1 MPSSPTT
8 SPSFSRSSSQGA
20 TAITTGIQLDHDAD
34 VLIQTYIPAI
44 SNANAPPY
52 RQDDVPQILPLCIPR
67 ISVNANP
74 ASAFARG
81 YNEALESVGITQEM
95 FLSFI
100 DGLNLA
106 IVASPPLRVVNA
118 VGQIIGFVPNHWT
131 MVASMIV
138 TTSAQVGMRVLSK
151 SLTDRY
157 LRAANLN
164 LFKPHGLSV
173 RLCTTPAMLRLVA
186 PPGSYSD
193 ADESKTRA
201 TMNKIGRGVGTIFL
215 KLPIPVVA
223 PIAARIIHSLA
234 DKPPPIAPSPYFNP
248 GSPNQAQ
255 SPVLMRRLALL
266 EHTFPGATLSV
277 QIQGLPPPAKPKG
290 VMEMINTWGLKFD
303 EKKET
308 KAERKNEERR
318 RARAQIQAA
327 GVANGEYPYGLGG
340 YRGVP
345 RSPSPLPS
353 PLAMPTPMISGAAM
367 RMDYG
372 GNSGGYMDH
381 RAAKRE
387 VKREVKAAKREVKAV
402 KREAKAERKA
412 YRRMQKAQRRGLLSG
427 MSKTERRAAAAD
439 LLEHWATNRVLW
451 VVVMPAE
458 KDEVIANIEIAED
471 SANEEQVDEE
481 TWRMAMKLEEDQME
495 DDTES
500 EEEWDEE
507 LEEEGDESQH
517 VSSSHLQP
525 PKQ

>member
-1 MPSSPTT
+1 MS
-8 SPSFSRSSSQGA
+8 SPSFSRASSQGA
-20 TAITTGIQLDHDAD
+20 TAKSTGIQLVHDAD

-44 SNANAPPY
+44 FDADAPPY
-52 RQDDVPQILPLCIPR
+52 RQDDIPQILPLCIPR

-106 IVASPPLRVVNA
+106 IVASPPLRVVNV

-151 SLTDRY
+151 TLTDHY

-164 LFKPHGLSV
+164 LFKPRGLSV

-186 PPGSYSD
+186 PPGSHSAD
-193 ADESKTRA
+193 DESKTRA
-201 TMNKIGRGVGTIFL
+201 TMNKIGRGVGTVFL
-215 KLPIPVVA
+215 KLPIPIVG

-277 QIQGLPPPAKPKG
+277 QTQGLPPPAKPKG

-303 EKKET
+303 EKKEN

-318 RARAQIQAA
+318 RAWAQIQAA
-327 GVANGEYPYGLGG
+327 GVA
-340 YRGVP
+340 R
-345 RSPSPLPS
+345 
-353 PLAMPTPMISGAAM
+353 
-367 RMDYG
+367 
-372 GNSGGYMDH
+372 GNSGEYMDY

-387 VKREVKAAKREVKAV
+387 AR
-402 KREAKAERKA
+402 AERKA
-412 YRRMQKAQRRGLLSG
+412 YRRMQKAQRKGLLSG

-481 TWRMAMKLEEDQME
+481 TWRMAMKLEKDQIE
-495 DDTES
+495 DDIES

-507 LEEEGDESQH
+507 LAQERHGSQLRP
-517 VSSSHLQP
+517 S
-525 PKQ
+525 KQ

>member
-8 SPSFSRSSSQGA
+8 SPSFSRASSQGA
-20 TAITTGIQLDHDAD
+20 TAISTGIQLVHDAD
-34 VLIQTYIPAI
+34 VLIQTYIPIVSDAD
-44 SNANAPPY
+44 APPY
-52 RQDDVPQILPLCIPR
+52 RQDDIPQILPLCIPR

-106 IVASPPLRVVNA
+106 IVASPPLRVVNV

-151 SLTDRY
+151 TLTDRY

-164 LFKPHGLSV
+164 LFKPRGLSV

-186 PPGSYSD
+186 PPGSHTTD
-193 ADESKTRA
+193 DESKTRA
-201 TMNKIGRGVGTIFL
+201 TINKIGRGVGTIFL
-215 KLPIPVVA
+215 KLPIPIVG

-234 DKPPPIAPSPYFNP
+234 DKPPPIAPSPHFYP
-248 GSPNQAQ
+248 GSPNQVQ

-277 QIQGLPPPAKPKG
+277 QTQGLPPPAKPKG

-303 EKKET
+303 EKKEN

-318 RARAQIQAA
+318 RAWAQIQAA
-327 GVANGEYPYGLGG
+327 GVASGEYPYGMGG

-367 RMDYG
+367 GMDYG
-372 GNSGGYMDH
+372 GNSGGYMDY
-381 RAAKRE
+381 RAAR
-387 VKREVKAAKREVKAV
+387 
-402 KREAKAERKA
+402 REARAERKA
-412 YRRMQKAQRRGLLSG
+412 YRRMNKAQRKGLLSG

-481 TWRMAMKLEEDQME
+481 TWRMAMKLEKDQME
-495 DDTES
+495 DDIES

-507 LEEEGDESQH
+507 LAQEGDESKRA
-517 VSSSHLQP
+517 SSSQLQP

>member
-8 SPSFSRSSSQGA
+8 SPSFSPTSSQGA
-20 TAITTGIQLDHDAD
+20 TAKSTGIQLVHDAD

-44 SNANAPPY
+44 SDADAPPY
-52 RQDDVPQILPLCIPR
+52 RQDDIPQILPLCIPR

-106 IVASPPLRVVNA
+106 IVASPPLRVVNV

-131 MVASMIV
+131 MVASIIV

-151 SLTDRY
+151 TLTDRY

-164 LFKPHGLSV
+164 LFKPRGLSV

-186 PPGSYSD
+186 PPGSHSTD
-193 ADESKTRA
+193 DESKTRA
-201 TMNKIGRGVGTIFL
+201 TINKIGRGVGTIFL
-215 KLPIPVVA
+215 KVPIPIVG

-266 EHTFPGATLSV
+266 EHTFPGATLPV
-277 QIQGLPPPAKPKG
+277 QTQGLPPPAKPKG

-303 EKKET
+303 EKKENR
-308 KAERKNEERR
+308 AERKNEERR
-318 RARAQIQAA
+318 RAWAQIQAA
-327 GVANGEYPYGLGG
+327 GVA
-340 YRGVP
+340 
-345 RSPSPLPS
+345 S
-353 PLAMPTPMISGAAM
+353 
-367 RMDYG
+367 
-372 GNSGGYMDH
+372 NSGGYMDY
-381 RAAKRE
+381 RAAR
-387 VKREVKAAKREVKAV
+387 
-402 KREAKAERKA
+402 REARAERKA
-412 YRRMQKAQRRGLLSG
+412 YRRMNKAQRKGLLSG
-427 MSKTERRAAAAD
+427 MSRTERRAAAAD

-458 KDEVIANIEIAED
+458 KDEVIANIEIAENP
-471 SANEEQVDEE
+471 ANEEQVDEE
-481 TWRMAMKLEEDQME
+481 TWRMAMKLEKDQME
-495 DDTES
+495 DDIES

-507 LEEEGDESQH
+507 LAQEGDESQH
-517 VSSSHLQP
+517 ASSSQLQP

>member
-1 MPSSPTT
+1 MPSSPMS
-8 SPSFSRSSSQGA
+8 SPSLSRASSQGA
-20 TAITTGIQLDHDAD
+20 TAKSTGIQLVHDAD

-44 SNANAPPY
+44 FDADAPPY
-52 RQDDVPQILPLCIPR
+52 RQDDIPQILPLCIPR

-106 IVASPPLRVVNA
+106 IVASPPLRVVNV

-151 SLTDRY
+151 TLTDHY

-164 LFKPHGLSV
+164 LFKPRGLSV

-186 PPGSYSD
+186 PPGSHSAD
-193 ADESKTRA
+193 DESKTRA
-201 TMNKIGRGVGTIFL
+201 TMNKIGRGVGTVFL
-215 KLPIPVVA
+215 KLPIPIVG

-277 QIQGLPPPAKPKG
+277 QTQDLPPPAKPKG

-303 EKKET
+303 EKKEN

-318 RARAQIQAA
+318 RAWAQIQAA
-327 GVANGEYPYGLGG
+327 GVARGEYPYGIGG

-345 RSPSPLPS
+345 RSPNPLPS
-353 PLAMPTPMISGAAM
+353 PSAMPTPMIGGAAM
-367 RMDYG
+367 GMDYE
-372 GNSGGYMDH
+372 GNSGGYMDY

-387 VKREVKAAKREVKAV
+387 AR
-402 KREAKAERKA
+402 AERKA
-412 YRRMQKAQRRGLLSG
+412 YRRMQKAQRKGLLSG
-427 MSKTERRAAAAD
+427 MSRTERRAAAAD

-471 SANEEQVDEE
+471 LANEEQVDEE
-481 TWRMAMKLEEDQME
+481 TWRMAMKLEKDQIE
-495 DDTES
+495 DDIES

-507 LEEEGDESQH
+507 LAQERHGSQLRP
-517 VSSSHLQP
+517 S
-525 PKQ
+525 KQ

>member
-1 MPSSPTT
+1 MPSSPIS
-8 SPSFSRSSSQGA
+8 SPSFSRVSSQGA
-20 TAITTGIQLDHDAD
+20 TAKSTGIQLVHDAD

-44 SNANAPPY
+44 SDADAPPY
-52 RQDDVPQILPLCIPR
+52 RQDDIPQILPLCIPR

-106 IVASPPLRVVNA
+106 IVASPPLRVVNV

-151 SLTDRY
+151 TLTDHY

-164 LFKPHGLSV
+164 LFKPRGLSV

-186 PPGSYSD
+186 PPGSHSTD
-193 ADESKTRA
+193 DESKTRA
-201 TMNKIGRGVGTIFL
+201 TMNKIGRGVGTVFL
-215 KLPIPVVA
+215 KLPVPIVG

-277 QIQGLPPPAKPKG
+277 QTQDLPPPAKPKG

-303 EKKET
+303 EKKEN

-318 RARAQIQAA
+318 RAWAQIQAA
-327 GVANGEYPYGLGG
+327 GVA
-340 YRGVP
+340 
-345 RSPSPLPS
+345 
-353 PLAMPTPMISGAAM
+353 
-367 RMDYG
+367 
-372 GNSGGYMDH
+372 
-381 RAAKRE
+381 RAA
-387 VKREVKAAKREVKAV
+387 KREVKAAKREA
-402 KREAKAERKA
+402 RSERKA

-481 TWRMAMKLEEDQME
+481 TWRMAMKLEKDQIE
-495 DDTES
+495 DDIES

-507 LEEEGDESQH
+507 LAQEGDESQRA
-517 VSSSHLQP
+517 SSSQLRP
-525 PKQ
+525 LKQ

>member
-8 SPSFSRSSSQGA
+8 SPSASSQGA
-20 TAITTGIQLDHDAD
+20 TAISTRIQLVHDAD
-34 VLIQTYIPAI
+34 VLIQTYIPAV
-44 SNANAPPY
+44 SDADAPPY
-52 RQDDVPQILPLCIPR
+52 RQDDIPQILPLCIPR

-106 IVASPPLRVVNA
+106 IVASPPLRVVNV

-151 SLTDRY
+151 TLTDRY

-164 LFKPHGLSV
+164 LFKPRGLSV

-186 PPGSYSD
+186 PPGSHSTD
-193 ADESKTRA
+193 DESKTRA
-201 TMNKIGRGVGTIFL
+201 TINKIGRGVGTIFL
-215 KLPIPVVA
+215 KVPIPIVG

-248 GSPNQAQ
+248 SSPNQAQ

-266 EHTFPGATLSV
+266 EHTFPGATLPV
-277 QIQGLPPPAKPKG
+277 QTQGLPPPAKPKG

-303 EKKET
+303 EKKENR
-308 KAERKNEERR
+308 AERKNEERR
-318 RARAQIQAA
+318 RAWAQIQAA
-327 GVANGEYPYGLGG
+327 GVA
-340 YRGVP
+340 
-345 RSPSPLPS
+345 S
-353 PLAMPTPMISGAAM
+353 
-367 RMDYG
+367 
-372 GNSGGYMDH
+372 NSGGYMDY
-381 RAAKRE
+381 RAAR
-387 VKREVKAAKREVKAV
+387 
-402 KREAKAERKA
+402 REARAERKA
-412 YRRMQKAQRRGLLSG
+412 YRRMNKAQRKGLLSG
-427 MSKTERRAAAAD
+427 MSRTERRAAAAD
-439 LLEHWATNRVLW
+439 LLEHWATNRVFW

-471 SANEEQVDEE
+471 PADEEQVDEE
-481 TWRMAMKLEEDQME
+481 TWRMAMKLEKDQME
-495 DDTES
+495 DDIES

-507 LEEEGDESQH
+507 MAQEGDESQH
-517 VSSSHLQP
+517 ASSSHLQP
-525 PKQ
+525 LKQ